1 MSRYWILEAVAYM
14 DNGEPL
20 FYRTI
25 PKEPVEIDDEVAASL
40 GNKVRPVEARPDGI
54 EDPTGTVLD
63 GVLSVN
69 EVRELESLPP
79 VEETPVE
86 EPPKPKRTRKV
97 KEEEPDV
104 DP

>member
-40 GNKVRPVEARPDGI
+40 GNKVRPVESPDESETGTHLDGI
-54 EDPTGTVLD
+54 VRTVED
-63 GVLSVN
+63 
-69 EVRELESLPP
+69 LP
-79 VEETPVE
+79 EVE
-86 EPPKPKRTRKV
+86 EPAPKPKRKRKAE
-97 KEEEPDV
+97 EEEPDG
-104 DP
+104 DPEL